1 MTSSWLLPTAGTGAP
16 RTLTA
21 AAAAAEPGSRR
32 RRRKMSTSEDEVQQQ
47 QMQQQQQQVPVV
59 DQAVSQQQQSHN
71 TQPEQEQQ
79 QQQQHSRQLL
89 WETAAQL
96 GLKRGSQ
103 IALSERP
110 AAAGQLDE
118 ASENKEDGGSSSAAA
133 DNSRKRSSWSNSS
146 SISSRQDSPTLS
158 WTADSSNSGSD
169 WEADSISS
177 VDDDVFAAVARLGRF
192 LDFRERCATEVLN
205 KLAALGYDR
214 QLAQR
219 VLVALQ
225 REGLQSDARF
235 AEMFVRGY
243 WRTKAH
249 SPSRLAYELRS
260 RRVAQ
265 QHIDAA
271 LASVFGPGRQLPD
284 RAENASNE
292 QEEEMWQQ
300 LVEMCRRRA
309 DLTRTEPQ
317 QKRRAKLASWLQ
329 RRGHTMSTIFRI
341 FEALGI

>member
-1 MTSSWLLPTAGTGAP
+1 MCAMHSAAYSRSLASRLITSSCLLPTAGTGAP

-32 RRRKMSTSEDEVQQQ
+32 RRRK
-47 QMQQQQQQVPVV
+47 
-59 DQAVSQQQQSHN
+59 
-71 TQPEQEQQ
+71 
-79 QQQQHSRQLL
+79 
-89 WETAAQL
+89 
-96 GLKRGSQ
+96 
-103 IALSERP
+103 
-110 AAAGQLDE
+110 
-118 ASENKEDGGSSSAAA
+118 
-133 DNSRKRSSWSNSS
+133 
-146 SISSRQDSPTLS
+146 ISS
-158 WTADSSNSGSD
+158 SGSD
-169 WEADSISS
+169 RETYSISS

-192 LDFRERCATEVLN
+192 LDFRERCTTEVLA

-214 QLAQR
+214 ELAQR

-309 DLTRTEPQ
+309 ELTRTEPQ

-341 FEALGI
+341 FDDVGI